1 VSSSTPSEPALAAD
15 QQLQSLRR
23 AAAHFQVPVDD
34 VVLPV
39 DAHVVLDSIRLH
51 YLDWNHA
58 VGPDVVFLH
67 GMGLTAHT
75 WDLVCLALR
84 DEYRC
89 LALDLRGH
97 GDSEWPADRSYGI
110 AHNARDIEAFVTA
123 LELDRPIVVGM
134 SMGGMAALQYAVEH
148 SDSLAGLVLVDVG
161 TTPPRTQ
168 GLDRLRSFVQ
178 MEHEHDSVE
187 GFIDQA
193 MRFNPRRDPDLLRGS
208 LTHNLRRMANGRWTW
223 KYDRQHAVGG
233 SAEQYAETMRKIEE
247 RLPTISC
254 PTLIV
259 RGAESD
265 LFYDEDAEAMTQAI
279 PNARWVKIP
288 GAGHTV
294 QGDNPRDL
302 AEALRVFLGEL
313 GA

>member
-1 VSSSTPSEPALAAD
+1 VPSSTPSEAALAAD
-15 QQLQSLRR
+15 RQLQSLRR
-23 AAAHFQVPVDD
+23 AAVHFQVPLDE

-39 DAHVVLDSIRLH
+39 DAHVLLDSIRIH
-51 YLDWNHA
+51 YLDWSNA
-58 VGPDVVFLH
+58 GGPDVVFLH
-67 GMGLTAHT
+67 GMALTAHT
-75 WDLVCLALR
+75 WDLVCLSLR

-110 AHNARDIEAFVTA
+110 EQNARDIEAFVAA
-123 LELDRPIVVGM
+123 LELERPIVVGM
-134 SMGGMAALQYAVEH
+134 SMGGMAALQYAVDH
-148 SDSLAGLVLVDVG
+148 GDSLAALVLVDVG
-161 TTPPRTQ
+161 TSPPRTE
-168 GLDRLRSFVQ
+168 GLDRLRSFVT
-178 MEHEHDSVE
+178 MEHEHDSFE

-208 LTHNLRRMANGRWTW
+208 LTHSLRRMANGRWTW

-233 SAEQYAETMRKIEE
+233 SAEQHAETMRKIDE
-247 RLPTISC
+247 RLSSITC

-265 LFYDEDAEAMTQAI
+265 LFFDEDAEAMAERI
-279 PNARWVKIP
+279 PNARWVQIP

-302 AEALRVFLGEL
+302 AEALRVFFAEL
-313 GA
+313 RG